1 MTSRPHHRPDALPD
15 ALRERRLAAHV
26 ASARPVWLWSTD
38 GRSLI
43 WTNAVGAGALNADA
57 DASAYA
63 PTQAATDQIARLNA
77 TLKFDASP
85 RLERLRGFGA
95 AFGRPL
101 LCACSRMSLSGRD
114 AILVAAAEPAGP
126 ALPFAERVRRILP
139 ADEATAAFAAD
150 GTLIH
155 ANASAAVAL
164 GDTTALAALGIEH
177 EAERAMASGEAGC
190 IVAGRPAQLIRLGT
204 GEEAFLLL
212 AFAQPGEAP
221 AAEPASPASADAA
234 APTVAAAPIEDG
246 DVAAPTPSAPQEPS
260 FTPAMRPFPQS
271 SGPDEETR
279 RHPLRFVWQM
289 DATGRFS
296 LGGGEFAEVIGP
308 TVAAT
313 FGRPWTEIAAALEL
327 DPDGEVLRAVA
338 THETWSGIA
347 LDWPVE
353 GTNERLP
360 VEMSGLPVFD
370 RERRFR
376 GYRGF
381 GVCRDVERIAALS
394 GQRFNREAV
403 PSPVLP
409 NPSRMNESENIVPF
423 RSAAAETRPQ
433 PATPTL
439 TAGERNAFR
448 EIGSRLTERLRGAD
462 AIASAQ
468 PAQQK
473 EKDEPVAAEKP
484 LADEHAGVLASPAEA
499 RESAPAPFDPL
510 AVERPV
516 LERLPVGVLVYRHTQ
531 LFYANPAFL
540 DFAGYRSLAE
550 FSGAGGLDML
560 FIEAHEE
567 TTTGDG
573 AAGQSLRI
581 LHPRGDDIPIE
592 ARLFSIPFDGTTA
605 MALVL
610 SPPRAKAQPAPAAT
624 PDEIRKAQTWRATLD
639 VLADG
644 ILIIDRAGIILER
657 NAGAETLF
665 GVAAPAPAAQNVF
678 DLLAPDSV
686 RTARDC
692 LDWLARPGAPK
703 ALSEGRDVVAR
714 RGDGRLVPL
723 LMTIGRIGA
732 DDSGQFAVVLRD
744 VSSWKKAQEDL
755 LSAKRQAERVSA
767 AKSEFLA
774 KISHEIRT
782 PLNAIIGFA
791 DLMMSERF
799 GPVGNERYKTYL
811 RDIHHSGEHL
821 VSLVNDLIDLSK
833 IEAGKLDLQPA
844 PVDINELTSQ
854 SLALMQPQAARE
866 RIVIRMSLGTDL
878 PKIIA
883 DARSVRQI
891 LLNLVSNAVRF
902 AGAGGQVIVSTATT
916 DDGRVALRI
925 RDTGAGMTPEEL
937 AQAMEPFRQIATAAR
952 AGSGG
957 SGLGLPLTKAL
968 AEANRA
974 AFAIRSDRKSGT
986 LIEVGFRADHTKSA

>member
-1 MTSRPHHRPDALPD
+1 M
-15 ALRERRLAAHV
+15 
-26 ASARPVWLWSTD
+26 
-38 GRSLI
+38 
-43 WTNAVGAGALNADA
+43 
-57 DASAYA
+57 
-63 PTQAATDQIARLNA
+63 
-77 TLKFDASP
+77 
-85 RLERLRGFGA
+85 
-95 AFGRPL
+95 
-101 LCACSRMSLSGRD
+101 
-114 AILVAAAEPAGP
+114 
-126 ALPFAERVRRILP
+126 RRILP
-139 ADEATAAFAAD
+139 ADEAAAAFAAD

-473 EKDEPVAAEKP
+473 RKKTNRSPPKSRLRTSTRACSRLRRSARKRACAVRSARRRTPRARAP
-484 LADEHAGVLASPAEA
+484 AGRRAGLSSYPAFSTPIRLSWISPATA
-499 RESAPAPFDPL
+499 RSPSFPEPAGSTCSSSKRTRKRPPATALPDKACASCIRAATTFRSRRACSRSPSTARLRWRSSFRLRARKRSPHLRQRRTKSARRRPGGRRSTCWPTASSSSTAPAS
-510 AVERPV
+510 
-516 LERLPVGVLVYRHTQ
+516 
-531 LFYANPAFL
+531 
-540 DFAGYRSLAE
+540 SL
-550 FSGAGGLDML
+550 S
-560 FIEAHEE
+560 
-567 TTTGDG
+567 
-573 AAGQSLRI
+573 
-581 LHPRGDDIPIE
+581 
-592 ARLFSIPFDGTTA
+592 A
-605 MALVL
+605 M
-610 SPPRAKAQPAPAAT
+610 PAPRRCSALRH
-624 PDEIRKAQTWRATLD
+624 PHRQRKTCSTCWHP
-639 VLADG
+639 
-644 ILIIDRAGIILER
+644 I
-657 NAGAETLF
+657 
-665 GVAAPAPAAQNVF
+665 P
-678 DLLAPDSV
+678 V

-937 AQAMEPFRQIATAAR
+937 ARRRWSRSVRSRRPRAR
-952 AGSGG
+952 D
-957 SGLGLPLTKAL
+957 
-968 AEANRA
+968 RA
-974 AFAIRSDRKSGT
+974 A
-986 LIEVGFRADHTKSA
+986 ADWACR